1 MISKSQIQKEIVV
14 EPERFHMLS
23 NEERL
28 RYDITPKERL
38 ALMDE
43 DTYEELV
50 AIWAFACLKS
60 KYKDVYRIGG
70 AGDKGRDVCAYID
83 LSEDKYDLYQCKH
96 YKNALTYSDINIE
109 FGKLIYYSFIQVSQV
124 HPASFNL

>member
-50 AIWAFACLKS
+50 AIWCR
-60 KYKDVYRIGG
+60 Y
-70 AGDKGRDVCAYID
+70 
-83 LSEDKYDLYQCKH
+83 
-96 YKNALTYSDINIE
+96 
-109 FGKLIYYSFIQVSQV
+109 
-124 HPASFNL
+124 

>member
-96 YKNALTYSDINIE
+96 YKNALTYSDLSSTYKCN
-109 FGKLIYYSFIQVSQV
+109 FLGADNKQ
-124 HPASFNL
+124 